1 MGLAG
6 RYAFAVGQS
15 RVFYVSHDGI
25 YSTQCQGDQPISLTD
40 GALKPIFRGESVGDL
55 EAVDFGGSDWR
66 GRRAGATSP
75 SDPITYSEAG
85 AELTLSLVGN
95 DLHFIYRGA
104 DTGNFFHLVADVSHG
119 RWLQWT
125 TNKYRWIAFDE
136 AAMWKRAFLGEVDT
150 KTLYEWDE
158 AFPASTEEFTC
169 QARTGSW
176 SGGVPLTDK
185 QFGVFMLDMDPG
197 FGSAIL
203 TFYFNSE
210 ADTNP
215 DIGPVDTNTYNF
227 NSRLQRTIDLQSTF
241 ARSIAFD
248 LEWTEKPTWH
258 PKFYQG
264 NLLFRVD
271 EEEIVHWSSDW
282 ISLDIEGWNHI
293 KDSWWT
299 LRSEGVVRLKVSGE
313 GQDGEI
319 QSFFYDIPDTQGVKK
334 RFYVEHPPI
343 LAKMW
348 KFELDGRQELGD
360 DFPPTFKFYGEDSI
374 LNVKMWKVG
383 GSYKQLSPF
392 TAPGYASYLRSEGGT

>member
-1 MGLAG
+1 MQDAG
-6 RYAFAVGQS
+6 VN
-15 RVFYVSHDGI
+15 I
-25 YSTQCQGDQPISLTD
+25 I
-40 GALKPIFRGESVGDL
+40 
-55 EAVDFGGSDWR
+55 
-66 GRRAGATSP
+66 
-75 SDPITYSEAG
+75 
-85 AELTLSLVGN
+85 LSLVGN
-95 DLHFIYRGA
+95 DLHFIYPGA
-104 DTGNFFHLVADVSHG
+104 DTGEYFHLVADTTQG

-125 TNKYRWIAFDE
+125 QNTYRWIVGDE
-136 AAMWKRAFLGEVDT
+136 AAQWKRAYLGGIDS
-150 KTLYEWDE
+150 KTIYEWDE
-158 AFPASTEEFTC
+158 AFPASTEVFNC

-197 FGSAIL
+197 YGSGVVS
-203 TFYFNSE
+203 FHFNSE
-210 ADTNP
+210 AETNP
-215 DIGPVDTNTYNF
+215 DIGDVDTNTYNF
-227 NSRLQRTIDLQSTF
+227 SGRLQRTIDLQSTF
-241 ARSIAFD
+241 ARSVAFD
-248 LEWTEKPTWH
+248 IAWEESPTVH

-293 KDSWWT
+293 KDSWWC
-299 LRSEGVVRLKVSGE
+299 LRSDGEVRLKISGE
-313 GQDGEI
+313 GQDGSI
-319 QSFFYDIPDTQGVKK
+319 QSFFYDFPSTAGVKK